1 MMYTKRFYPRKPVKT
16 FQDLDVYQ
24 KTYGLGVEIVKK
36 IKGNESK
43 IAQNLR
49 ETVLEIPKQIASAH
63 SIRFG
68 RTAASVDALE
78 EAMLLCNLAVL
89 YLEEFRDIENPA
101 KEQKEHIEDSLTIA
115 HEFFMENIQEYLRVR
130 TKIMRL
136 QKAWLKFR

>member
-1 MMYTKRFYPRKPVKT
+1 MYTKRFYPRKPVKT

-24 KTYGLGVEIVKK
+24 KTYGLAVEIVKK
-36 IKGNESK
+36 IKSNESK

-68 RTAASVDALE
+68 RTATSVDSLE

-89 YLEEFRDIENPA
+89 YLEEFRDIENLD
-101 KEQKEHIEDSLTIA
+101 KEQSEHVL

>member
-1 MMYTKRFYPRKPVKT
+1 MMYTKRFYPKKPVKT

-24 KTYGLGVEIVKK
+24 KTFGLAVEIVKK

-43 IAQNLR
+43 IARNLI

-68 RTAASVDALE
+68 RTNQSVDALE
-78 EAMLLCNLAVL
+78 EAMLLCNLSVL
-89 YLEEFRDIENPA
+89 YLEEFRDIENLE
-101 KEQKEHIEDSLTIA
+101 KEKVGHIEHD
-115 HEFFMENIQEYLRVR
+115 FFAESCKEYLNVR

-136 QKAWLKFR
+136 QKAWLKFMT